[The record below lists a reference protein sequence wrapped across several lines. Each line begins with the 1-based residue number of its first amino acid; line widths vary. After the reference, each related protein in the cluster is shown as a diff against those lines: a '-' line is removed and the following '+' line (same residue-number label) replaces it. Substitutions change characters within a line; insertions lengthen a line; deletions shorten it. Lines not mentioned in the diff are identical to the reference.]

1 MAKQP
6 RATLKTWFETADKPT
21 QQQFWD
27 WLDSYFHKDD
37 LIPAASIDGLGT
49 IPDQAEIDALSALVT
64 PVEIVLSGSG
74 TYLLPLKRLLVAITF
89 IGSGNF
95 KVGTSSGG
103 EQIVPEIAVTT
114 KETFTVMWI
123 ELANTTLYF
132 TGTGTVILHF

>member
-1 MAKQP
+1 MAVQP
-6 RATLKTWFETADKPT
+6 RSLLKTWFETLDKPT

-27 WLDSYFHKDD
+27 WLDSYWHKSDT
-37 LIPAASIDGLGT
+37 IPVESISGLGT

-74 TYLLPLKRLLVAITF
+74 TYPLPLKRMLIAITF
-89 IGSGNF
+89 IGTGNF
-95 KVGTSSGG
+95 KAGTSAGG
-103 EQIVPEIAVTT
+103 EQIVPEMAVTT